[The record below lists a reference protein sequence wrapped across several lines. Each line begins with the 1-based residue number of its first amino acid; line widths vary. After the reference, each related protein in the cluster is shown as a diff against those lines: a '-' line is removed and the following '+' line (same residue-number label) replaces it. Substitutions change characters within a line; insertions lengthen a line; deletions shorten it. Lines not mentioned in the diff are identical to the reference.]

1 MTLRFDHLGL
11 ISDSAEKN
19 QDLAGLL
26 LSRARPGEEVSGD
39 AAEGYAEV
47 KAGAITIALHRGA
60 MIDDVAPLGGT
71 LLQFSSDDVQA
82 DIEVSP
88 RPRRQDRPG
97 AHHHRLG
104 NHLRLRRRAPQGVL
118 VELFSENS

>member
-11 ISDSAEKN
+11 ISDTVEKN
-19 QDLAGLL
+19 QDLADFFSRVLGL
-26 LSRARPGEEVSGD
+26 EVSGD

-47 KAGAITIALHRGA
+47 KAGAITIGLHRGA
-60 MIDDVAPLGGT
+60 MTDDVAPLGGT

-82 DIEVSP
+82 DIE
-88 RPRRQDRPG
+88 
-97 AHHHRLG
+97 AI
-104 NHLRLRRRAPQGVL
+104 RARGGKIALEPTTTDWGTTSAYVAGPHGVL